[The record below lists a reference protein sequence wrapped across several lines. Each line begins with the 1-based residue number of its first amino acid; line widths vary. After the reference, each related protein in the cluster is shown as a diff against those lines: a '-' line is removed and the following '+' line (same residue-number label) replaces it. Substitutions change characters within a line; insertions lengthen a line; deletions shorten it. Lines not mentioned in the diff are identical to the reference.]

1 MKKILILVLLSFSL
15 SVNAQSLNEI
25 FLKIPDVYF
34 KDFKEVCNDN
44 LTLEGRKALLNNKK
58 YKVFEIETLDSKN
71 GYLSFFTN
79 TDGEGMAGYLTY
91 WRFQHS
97 ILAALVIDHNANCT
111 DYSKDI
117 YFFEYQNGK
126 LVDVSKSFNPKLGIK
141 DFNITD
147 PQVLS
152 TFKDNFSTIWRL
164 PKEGKKIKIYAF
176 HYDCGGDWYPA
187 NGIYF
192 ELEPNSSKTFK
203 IVKSYEKNPNE

>member
-97 ILAALVIDHNANCT
+97 ILAALVIDQNANCT
-111 DYSKDI
+111 VYSKDI
-117 YFFEYQNGK
+117 NFFAFFRKPPNGAEIIFK
-126 LVDVSKSFNPKLGIK
+126 CAKYLWVSYIK
-141 DFNITD
+141 VFDAEFWI
-147 PQVLS
+147 
-152 TFKDNFSTIWRL
+152 
-164 PKEGKKIKIYAF
+164 EAF
-176 HYDCGGDWYPA
+176 
-187 NGIYF
+187 
-192 ELEPNSSKTFK
+192 
-203 IVKSYEKNPNE
+203 